1 MRLLKILCYL
11 LTFYIFNMTYIDNS
25 KFQLQREIYIL
36 EVENEMLRNQ
46 IIKLKIEKNELLVN
60 TKSKG
65 EQTDNEGDD
74 KVF

>member
-1 MRLLKILCYL
+1 MS
-11 LTFYIFNMTYIDNS
+11 YIDNTKS
-25 KFQLQREIYIL
+25 QLLRENYIL

-46 IIKLKIEKNELLVN
+46 IKKLKIEKNELLVN

-65 EQTDNEGDD
+65 EQTDNEGND

>member
-1 MRLLKILCYL
+1 
-11 LTFYIFNMTYIDNS
+11 MTYIDNS

-46 IIKLKIEKNELLVN
+46 IIKLKIENNELLGN

-65 EQTDNEGDD
+65 EQNDNEGND

>member
-1 MRLLKILCYL
+1 
-11 LTFYIFNMTYIDNS
+11 MTYIDNS

-46 IIKLKIEKNELLVN
+46 IIKLKIEKNELLGN

-65 EQTDNEGDD
+65 EQTDNEGND

>member
-1 MRLLKILCYL
+1 MS
-11 LTFYIFNMTYIDNS
+11 YIDNT
-25 KFQLQREIYIL
+25 KFNLQREIYIL

-65 EQTDNEGDD
+65 EQTHNEGDD

>member
-1 MRLLKILCYL
+1 MS
-11 LTFYIFNMTYIDNS
+11 YIDNT
-25 KFQLQREIYIL
+25 KFNLQREIYIL

-65 EQTDNEGDD
+65 EQNDNEGND